1 MAKEKND
8 WLNIIHFALNMAKIN
23 QRKNLNRRKA
33 RGELN
38 QGTDCEIK
46 GNRTRVN
53 NMLTLIKKVP
63 TNTSLNETS
72 KTNYTE
78 SHYLWMALFAI
89 SIRKKKYFH
98 QK

>member
-1 MAKEKND
+1 
-8 WLNIIHFALNMAKIN
+8 MAKIN

-46 GNRTRVN
+46 GNRTPCVN
-53 NMLTLIKKVP
+53 NMLTSTKKVH

-72 KTNYTE
+72 KTNYT
-78 SHYLWMALFAI
+78 HYLWMALFAI